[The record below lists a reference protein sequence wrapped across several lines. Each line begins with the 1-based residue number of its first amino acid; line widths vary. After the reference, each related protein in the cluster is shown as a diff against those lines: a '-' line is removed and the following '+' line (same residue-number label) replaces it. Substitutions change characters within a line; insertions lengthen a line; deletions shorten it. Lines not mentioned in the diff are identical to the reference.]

1 MSGRKKAPKPKET
14 VIAKKQKKQVK
25 KKQRG
30 SNTTLSEAQK
40 KQRATTMRRNKLAAL
55 LNQGFDVAD
64 IASLTG
70 VQIPTILR
78 DMRYVKKDSGTGL
91 MQDRSVEDVLEEDLA
106 LIDVAINE
114 AWIAWDT
121 SKQQVFYDSKGMKVE
136 IPKDPD
142 PRYLELAMRA
152 RDRRAKIYGIKDYE
166 IGKFISA
173 EAMEELMTLVVM
185 TIRQHVTDQL
195 KQEAIGR
202 DLQRVVADMLMGDE
216 TVLSLPAG
224 NRSGM

>member
-1 MSGRKKAPKPKET
+1 MSKSVDKTGAPTGKS
-14 VIAKKQKKQVK
+14 
-25 KKQRG
+25 R
-30 SNTTLSEAQK
+30 SNTKMSEAQK
-40 KQRATTMRRNKLAAL
+40 KKRATTTRRNKLAEL

-64 IASLTG
+64 IAALTG

-78 DMRYVKKDSGTGL
+78 DMRYVERDGTGL
-91 MQDRSVEDVLEEDLA
+91 MQDRKIEDVLEEDLA
-106 LIDVAINE
+106 LIDVAISE
-114 AWIAWDT
+114 AWMAWDI
-121 SKQQVFYDSKGMKVE
+121 SKQQVFYDQKGKKVS

-185 TIRQHVTDQL
+185 TIRQHITDQL

-202 DLQRVVADMLMGDE
+202 DLQRVVADLMMGQE
-216 TVLSLPAG
+216 PRLSLPAG
-224 NRSGM
+224 KDDW